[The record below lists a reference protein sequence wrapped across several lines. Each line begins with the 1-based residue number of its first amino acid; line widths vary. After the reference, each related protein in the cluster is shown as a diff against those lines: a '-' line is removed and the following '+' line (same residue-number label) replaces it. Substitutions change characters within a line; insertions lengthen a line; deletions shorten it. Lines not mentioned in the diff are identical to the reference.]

1 MKRYLVILLA
11 MAGAETVQAQ
21 SSVTIY
27 GLIDEGVVYTNNQK
41 GGSNIQTV
49 TGQNNTSRLGFRG
62 VEDLGGGL
70 KAIFTLENG
79 FDPSTGKALQGGL
92 LFGRQSFVGLSGNF
106 GTVTAG
112 RQYEP
117 VYEFIGTKSATAQWS
132 WFGTHPGDFDN
143 MNSNS
148 RINNALKYKSPT
160 FGGLTFEGVF
170 APGGVAGNFGT
181 DRTYSLGVNYET
193 GPFAAAVAYLNLN
206 NPSVSAY
213 GGTVTPGTA
222 GYVSPATSPV
232 YSGYASASALHIF
245 AAGGTYALGGAL
257 FGLVY
262 TNTQFVD
269 VVPTATTPFRG
280 GTARFN
286 SYEANFRYYLS
297 PSLSVATSYDFTDAE
312 TAKYGQFDLGGDYLL
327 SKRTDISLVGVWQ
340 HASGTDSTGK
350 AAVAAISSIA
360 ASSNANQVALRLA
373 LRHRF

>member
-1 MKRYLVILLA
+1 MKRYLAVLLA
-11 MAGAETVQAQ
+11 LAASESVYAQ
-21 SSVTIY
+21 SSVTLY
-27 GLIDEGVVYTNNQK
+27 GFIDEGLVYTNNQK
-41 GGSNIQTV
+41 GHSNLQTV
-49 TGQNNTSRLGFRG
+49 TGQNNSSRFGFQG

-79 FDPSTGKALQGGL
+79 FDTSNGKQLQGGR

-117 VYEFIGTKSATAQWS
+117 VYEFIGTKSAVAQWS

-160 FGGLTFEGVF
+160 FAGLTFEGVF

-181 DRTYSLGVNYET
+181 NRAYSIGLNYNT
-193 GPFAAAVAYLNLN
+193 GPFSAAVAFLNLN

-213 GGTVTPGTA
+213 DGTVTPGTA
-222 GYVSPATSPV
+222 GYVSPVTNPV

-245 AAGGTYALGGAL
+245 AAGSTYVLGGAQ
-257 FGLVY
+257 FGLIY
-262 TNTQFVD
+262 TNTRFVD
-269 VVPTATTPFRG
+269 VLPTASTPFRG
-280 GTARFN
+280 GSATFN
-286 SYEANFRYYLS
+286 SYEANFRYNLS
-297 PSLSVATSYDFTDAE
+297 PALSVATSYDYTQAE
-312 TAKYGQFDLGGDYLL
+312 SAHYGQFDVGGNYAL
-327 SKRTDISLVGVWQ
+327 SKRTDVNLVTVWQ
-340 HASGTDSTGK
+340 HASGIDSTGK
-350 AAVAAISSIA
+350 TAVAAISSIA
-360 ASSNANQVALRLA
+360 ASSNANQVAVRLA

>member
-11 MAGAETVQAQ
+11 LAASEAAQAQ

-27 GLIDEGVVYTNNQK
+27 GFIDEGLVYTNNQK
-41 GGSNIQTV
+41 GSSNIQTV
-49 TGQNNTSRLGFRG
+49 TGQNNSSRLGFRG

-79 FDPSTGKALQGGL
+79 FDTSNGKALQGGL
-92 LFGRQSFVGLSGNF
+92 LFGRQSFVGLSGDF
-106 GTVTAG
+106 GTATAG

-117 VYEFIGTKSATAQWS
+117 VYEFVGTKSAVAQWS

-160 FGGLTFEGVF
+160 IAGLTFEGVF

-181 DRTYSLGVNYET
+181 NRVYSLGVNYDL
-193 GPFAAAVAYLNLN
+193 GAFSAAAAYLNLN

-213 GGTVTPGTA
+213 AGTITPGTA
-222 GYVSPATSPV
+222 GYVSPATNPV
-232 YSGYASASALHIF
+232 YSGYASASSLHIF
-245 AAGGTYALGGAL
+245 AAGATYTLGAAL
-257 FGLVY
+257 FGLIY

-269 VVPTATTPFRG
+269 VLPTATTPFRG

-286 SYEANFRYYLS
+286 SYEANFRYNVTPALS
-297 PSLSVATSYDFTDAE
+297 FATSYDYTDAE
-312 TAKYGQFDLGGDYLL
+312 TAKYGQFDIGGDYLL
-327 SKRTDISLVGVWQ
+327 SKRTDVNFVAVWQ
-340 HASGTDSTGK
+340 HASGIDSTGK